1 MKDSSRLDLLAAIL
15 GTLGVLLLLVA
26 AFAAAA
32 QEPQTTERMI
42 VGVADWAEG
51 DRAQSCTRSTSG
63 AGIVDV
69 AAAMIAAAAPAP
81 ATAPAM
87 TPVSMTTVSPASAA
101 VIGGGGGGRC
111 TLARDGAPD
120 ALLPLLALWAV
131 IAILIRRARERCA
144 RNASRA

>member
-87 TPVSMTTVSPASAA
+87 TPVSMTTV
-101 VIGGGGGGRC
+101 
-111 TLARDGAPD
+111 APRQ
-120 ALLPLLALWAV
+120 PQ
-131 IAILIRRARERCA
+131 
-144 RNASRA
+144 

>member
-87 TPVSMTTVSPASAA
+87 TASPVSMTTVAPASAA
-101 VIGGGGGGRC
+101 VSRRRRWRRVH
-111 TLARDGAPD
+111 ARAE
-120 ALLPLLALWAV
+120 W
-131 IAILIRRARERCA
+131 RARCA
-144 RNASRA
+144 PAAPCAMGCHRDPYPSHP